1 VIIPN
6 PPNIDMTRKPNEE
19 QLAQALEIIARIEP
33 ENIDL
38 SNFRFIEFLI
48 TYTFKATSIPISTE
62 VMFVRMNPV
71 TASLRKLL

>member
-6 PPNIDMTRKPNEE
+6 PPNIEMTRKPIEE
-19 QLAQALEIIARIEP
+19 QLAQALEAIASIEP
-33 ENIDL
+33 ANIDL

-48 TYTFKATSIPISTE
+48 TYTSMAINIPISTE

-71 TASLRKLL
+71 NASSGR

>member
-1 VIIPN
+1 
-6 PPNIDMTRKPNEE
+6 MTRKPNEE

-71 TASLRKLL
+71 TASSGT